1 MTAAR
6 GLLRRLADF
15 GAGFRRDR
23 RGGVVVWL
31 ALATPP
37 LVALGVL
44 SVDVARIYNLE
55 AELQSAADSMA
66 RAGAVELDGHD
77 SAITRATAAV
87 NDLTQNRRRFANG
100 AGARVAVQ
108 RIRFLDA
115 LPASDADPV
124 TADYETTDPNDAKY
138 VEVTVAPAAIST
150 LFPPQLAAGLASV
163 TLNAKAVGGRMAQ
176 MCGAAPL
183 FICNP
188 VEGDAEW
195 TLDQALDSPGLTGR
209 QIRLRGKGG
218 SSTYG
223 PGMFGYLEPP
233 GGSGASDMKLF
244 FAEVTP
250 DICYPAAGVTL
261 RTGVVSSADQGVNT
275 RLGQYS
281 GSFRNTQAQYPA
293 AQVTTAYPRDGCFA
307 SGGCTRVGD
316 GGWDVVNYMRARG
329 SPASVDIGGTVYAF
343 NYASN
348 TVLPSRPSRYA
359 VYRWEIQRAGGTPPR
374 TDSDRRVMPVA
385 VLNCQAENLSASR
398 IRVAA
403 FAKVFLTEPMGSG
416 TEDVI
421 WGELVGALRWGEDRQ
436 VRDQVDVRR

>member
-1 MTAAR
+1 MRAAAAAF
-6 GLLRRLADF
+6 RRLASF
-15 GAGFRRDR
+15 GRER

-31 ALATPP
+31 ALAAPP
-37 LVALGVL
+37 LAALCVL

-55 AELQSAADSMA
+55 AELQTAADAMA
-66 RAGAVELDGHD
+66 RAGAVELDGRD

-87 NDLTQNRRRFANG
+87 NDLTANQRRFANG
-100 AGARVAVQ
+100 AGGRVTVR

-124 TADYETTDPNDAKY
+124 TADYETTDPEDAKY
-138 VEVTVAPAAIST
+138 VEVSVSPAAIST
-150 LFPPQLAAGLASV
+150 LFPPQLSAGLVSV
-163 TLNAKAVGGRMAQ
+163 RLSAKAVGGRMAQ

-195 TLDQALDSPGLTGR
+195 TLEEALDSPGLTGR
-209 QIRLRGKGG
+209 QIKLRGKGG
-218 SSTYG
+218 SSSAYA

-233 GGSGASDMKLF
+233 NGQGASDMKQF

-261 RTGVVSSADQGVNT
+261 RSGVVSSADQGLNT
-275 RLGQYS
+275 RFGVYH
-281 GSFRNTQAQYPA
+281 GSYNRSQSLYPA
-293 AQVTTAYPRDGCFA
+293 AQVTTSYPRDGCFA
-307 SGGCTRVGD
+307 TGGCTRVGD
-316 GGWDVVNYMRARG
+316 GGWDVVNYMRGRG
-329 SPASVDIGGTVYAF
+329 SPASVDIGGTVYSF
-343 NYASN
+343 NYASG
-348 TVLPSRPSRYA
+348 TVPPSKPSRYA

-385 VLNCQAENLSASR
+385 VLNCQAENLTASR
-398 IRVAA
+398 VPVAA

-416 TEDVI
+416 SDDLI
-421 WGELVGALRWGEDRQ
+421 WGELVGALRWGEDSQ